1 MESSTDIA
9 TTCASAG
16 RKGGQSTSAAKQAAS
31 RANGKLGGRP
41 RIKKAPKI
49 SRRGVVILTMPP
61 KEQK

>member
-1 MESSTDIA
+1 MPTADEIRDVMA
-9 TTCASAG
+9 ALG
-16 RKGGQSTSAAKQAAS
+16 RVKSAAKTAAAQ
-31 RANGKLGGRP
+31 RNGKLGGRP